1 MKTDKLILFNAI
13 LFIALGISFAL
24 YGPLMIDAFGMLD
37 FAEADGGIYW
47 FTASFARL
55 IGAALFGYGLLLWA
69 ISDLPSNK
77 ALTVS
82 NKRKLYLAL
91 LLGNILGLFV
101 AITQQW
107 QVWINLAGWLTIAV
121 FAIFVL
127 GYAFALARKT
137 D

>member
-1 MKTDKLILFNAI
+1 MKTDKIILSNAI
-13 LFIALGISFAL
+13 VFIALGIGFAL
-24 YGPLMIDAFGMLD
+24 YGPLMMNAFGMLD

-69 ISDLPSNK
+69 ISDLPSSQ
-77 ALTVS
+77 ALS
-82 NKRKLYLAL
+82 ASKKRKLYLAL

-107 QVWINLAGWLTIAV
+107 QVWINLAGWLTIGV
-121 FAIFVL
+121 FLFFAI
-127 GYAFALARKT
+127 GYALALAQKT

>member
-1 MKTDKLILFNAI
+1 MKIDKLIFTNAI
-13 LFIALGISFAL
+13 IFIALGIGFAL
-24 YGPLMIDAFGMLD
+24 YGPLMMNAFGMLD

-55 IGAALFGYGLLLWA
+55 VGAALFGYGLLLWA
-69 ISDLPSNK
+69 ISDLPSSG
-77 ALTVS
+77 ALLAPK
-82 NKRKLYLAL
+82 KRKLYLAL
-91 LLGNILGLFV
+91 LLGNILGLYV

-107 QVWINLAGWLTIAV
+107 QVWINLAGWLTIGV

>member
-1 MKTDKLILFNAI
+1 MKPDKLILFNAI
-13 LFIALGISFAL
+13 LFIALGIGFAL
-24 YGPLMIDAFGMLD
+24 YGPIMIDAYGMLD

-55 IGAALFGYGLLLWA
+55 IGVPLFGYGLLLWA
-69 ISDLPSNK
+69 ISDLVVSE
-77 ALTVS
+77 ALS
-82 NKRKLYLAL
+82 PDKKRRIILAV

-107 QVWINLAGWLTIAV
+107 QVWINPAGWLTIAV
-121 FAIFVL
+121 FAILVI
-127 GYAFALARKT
+127 GYAYTLAQKI

>member
-1 MKTDKLILFNAI
+1 MKIDKLILLNAI
-13 LFIALGISFAL
+13 IFIALGIGFAL
-24 YGPLMIDAFGMLD
+24 YGPLMMNAFGMLD

-69 ISDLPSNK
+69 ISDLPSSE
-77 ALTVS
+77 ALS
-82 NKRKLYLAL
+82 APKKRKLYLAL

-101 AITQQW
+101 AVTQQW
-107 QVWINLAGWLTIAV
+107 QVWINHAGWLTIGV
-121 FAIFVL
+121 FAIFVI